1 MKLMLVPL
9 ILLCLIPQ
17 SATGSQIIAGT
28 QQHKMFQRITTET
41 NEVRKLQMLMDFEKQ
56 FSRSKV
62 LLNIY
67 LMVIDAY
74 RQAMEERARTIL
86 AYARTIHGH

>member
-9 ILLCLIPQ
+9 ILLCLIRQ
-17 SATGSQIIAGT
+17 STTGSQIIAGT
-28 QQHKMFQRITTET
+28 QQNKMFQRITTET